1 MVMGPPPS
9 QLGRDTWLSQ
19 VLNDQGSIHLPYS
32 ENVKYVIRQHLLD
45 LVSEFPTLILKKQPY
60 THTNGSTVQL
70 LMADGTLP
78 MYYQNVKY
86 NIPVSIWLPEAYPR
100 QPPIMYVVP
109 TPDMIV
115 KPQHSF
121 VDPSG
126 MVFSPYI
133 RNWVNGRSNLVDMA
147 QDTSMQFGQDP
158 PLFSKPP
165 NYFPPAQPP
174 TAQHP
179 DTFLAHNPIHRPSSS
194 QGATPSSSGNIWAG
208 AVAAMSGRPPSP
220 PPPNLEE
227 LFRKSAVAEL
237 TKRLQGSLA
246 RANEAATADM
256 DRLFEQ
262 QAELTKRGRDIAR
275 GVESIQAERHALEGC
290 VLEMSGKAAALGKWL
305 EENEKK
311 QVSGEVDADTAI
323 VPADVLSKQ
332 ALEGQAEDLALE
344 DALYSLD
351 KALQANSLTPEVY
364 IKQVRALCGKQ
375 FMVRALGRKV
385 ANRQDQLRRAYHNAP
400 TAAGSLRRDS
410 VPGPSHVQMPQ
421 GDSWTSVGILSNPLT
436 QGR

>member
-1 MVMGPPPS
+1 MGPLSS
-9 QLGRDTWLSQ
+9 QLGPESWLRQ
-19 VLNDQGSIHLPYS
+19 VLGDQGQTRLPY
-32 ENVKYVIRQHLLD
+32 NNDAKFAVRQHLLD
-45 LVSEFPTLILKKQPY
+45 LVSEFPTLVLKQQQY

-78 MYYQNVKY
+78 MYYQGVKY

-100 QPPIMYVVP
+100 QQPIMYVVP
-109 TPDMIV
+109 TSDMII

-126 MVFSPYI
+126 MVFSPYL
-133 RNWVNGRSNLVDMA
+133 RNWIYGRSNLVDMA
-147 QDTSMQFGQDP
+147 QDTSMQFGHDP

-165 NYFPPAQPP
+165 NWAPPAQPSS
-174 TAQHP
+174 TSQHP
-179 DTFLAHNPIHRPSSS
+179 DTFLAHNPIHRRSCS
-194 QGATPSSSGNIWAG
+194 N
-208 AVAAMSGRPPSP
+208 VRPTSLPTSAKLGVKN
-220 PPPNLEE
+220 NLQE
-227 LFRKSAVAEL
+227 LFRKSAIAEL

-246 RANEAATADM
+246 RANDAATADM
-256 DRLFEQ
+256 DKLFEQ
-262 QAELTKRGRDIAR
+262 QAELTRRERDITR

-305 EENEKK
+305 VENEKK
-311 QVSGEVDADTAI
+311 LVSGEVDADTAI
-323 VPADVLSKQ
+323 LPADVLSKQ

-344 DALYSLD
+344 DTLYSLD
-351 KALQANSLTPEVY
+351 KALQNNSLTPELY